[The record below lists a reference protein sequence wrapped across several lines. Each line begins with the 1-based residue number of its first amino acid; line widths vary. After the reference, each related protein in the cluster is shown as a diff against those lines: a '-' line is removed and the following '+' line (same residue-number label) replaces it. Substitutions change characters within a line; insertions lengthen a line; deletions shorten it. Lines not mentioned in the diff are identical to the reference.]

1 MWVFRVKIILRKHE
15 KPKKQIK
22 KEEVIG
28 SETIL
33 EKIKK
38 KTPWIF
44 GNWLRKPKIVFPK
57 IKRKRLSLPIPPK
70 TLITIGIFIILFI
83 LQTGVIYLIVRRP
96 PALGADEDN
105 NPMFIWEDYIHEAF
119 IVESIVASILMI
131 LFSTGFIILYHA
143 SKYIY
148 DKKFADWILV
158 IGILLILVAIG
169 LLKLMLDAKIP
180 EPIKSPWVRYINPN
194 LLVSII

>member
-1 MWVFRVKIILRKHE
+1 MRKHE

-22 KEEVIG
+22 KEEILG

-44 GNWLRKPKIVFPK
+44 GNWLRKPKIAFPK

-70 TLITIGIFIILFI
+70 SLIIIGIYVILFI

-96 PALGADEDN
+96 PELGADEDN
-105 NPMFIWEDYIHEAF
+105 NPVFIYKDDIHNAYI
-119 IVESIVASILMI
+119 IESIIASILMI
-131 LFSTGFIILYHA
+131 LFSTGFIILYHS
-143 SKYIY
+143 SKYVY

-158 IGILLILVAIG
+158 IGILLILIAFG
-169 LLKLMLDAKIP
+169 LLQQMLRAKIP
-180 EPIKSPWVRYINPN
+180 KRIG
-194 LLVSII
+194 LT